1 MNAYD
6 LETPVTTVPLL
17 YVKPSAIDGL
27 DGSFLHPFHKGIH
40 LQLIHRML
48 IGICSWMMMA
58 SICVPPLIRSLKLSF
73 LQKWIN
79 QSGIMMQVDTSV
91 NRVQDCL
98 PSSLKRASFKAYKHA
113 RSAPVAAR
121 SVMIDVKNTGMVET
135 ASGLAKTVFSK
146 YEPVAKDFYTKYEP
160 VTEEYLLY
168 VWRVLNQ
175 YLLFQRAAQAAA
187 PIAGYCSDMYNQKV
201 ELAAKSGYKVASH
214 LPLIPIERI
223 AEALRNENMQPMV
236 VDGGHGE
243 EVAA

>member
-1 MNAYD
+1 
-6 LETPVTTVPLL
+6 
-17 YVKPSAIDGL
+17 
-27 DGSFLHPFHKGIH
+27 
-40 LQLIHRML
+40 
-48 IGICSWMMMA
+48 
-58 SICVPPLIRSLKLSF
+58 
-73 LQKWIN
+73 
-79 QSGIMMQVDTSV
+79 MMQVDASV
-91 NRVQDCL
+91 NRVQDSL
-98 PSSLKRASFKAYKHA
+98 PPSLKSASFKAYKHA

-121 SVMIDVKNTGMVET
+121 SVMIDVKNAGMVET

-146 YEPVAKDFYTKYEP
+146 YEPVAKDLYTKYEP

-168 VWRVLNQ
+168 VWRILNQ

-187 PIAGYCSDMYNQKV
+187 PIAGYCSEMYNQKV

-223 AEALRNENMQPMV
+223 AEALRSENMQPMV